1 MEQEKYDIQ
10 SRLRTTGTYLIMYG
24 VNMVKGDENVES
36 IVNQALELCNKL
48 TKELE
53 QKKIDH
59 YKELE
64 QKKLKYYK

>member
-10 SRLRTTGTYLIMYG
+10 SRLRTTGTYFIMYG
-24 VNMVKGDENVES
+24 VNIVKGDENVEVV
-36 IVNQALELCNKL
+36 VNQALELCNKQ

-53 QKKIDH
+53 QKKLDH

>member
-1 MEQEKYDIQ
+1 MEQEKHDIK
-10 SRLRTTGTYLIMYG
+10 SRLSTAGTHLIMYG
-24 VNMVKGDENVES
+24 VNIVKGDENVES

-53 QKKIDH
+53 QKKLDH

-64 QKKLKYYK
+64 QKKLQYYK

>member
-36 IVNQALELCNKL
+36 IVNQALDLCSKL

-53 QKKIDH
+53 QKKLKH
-59 YKELE
+59 YKQIEL
-64 QKKLKYYK
+64 KKLKYYK

>member
-24 VNMVKGDENVES
+24 VNMVKDDENVES

-53 QKKIDH
+53 QKKLDH

>member
-36 IVNQALELCNKL
+36 IVNQALDLCNKL

-53 QKKIDH
+53 QKKLDH
-59 YKELE
+59 YKEIE

>member
-36 IVNQALELCNKL
+36 IVNQALDLCNKL

-53 QKKIDH
+53 QKKLDH
-59 YKELE
+59 YKEIK